1 MTECTRIK
9 EHYVWR
15 IVSSISGPMAEG
27 GIFYGCARRLRNNLG
42 GTTAFRGILVLNQ
55 DILAR
60 GLAWP

>member
-1 MTECTRIK
+1 
-9 EHYVWR
+9 
-15 IVSSISGPMAEG
+15 MAEG